1 MLGLGT
7 PTRMASAEFGA
18 DTPVAVLDE
27 ETTADRISRSLPAS
41 DGVRRGRLRRYR
53 R

>member
-1 MLGLGT
+1 
-7 PTRMASAEFGA
+7 MASAEFGA

-27 ETTADRISRSLPAS
+27 ETTVDRISRSLPAS